1 MDPLFLSLC
10 AFYLF
15 CAVSAV
21 QVFYYLFFFTRIAF
35 YKTPA
40 HSVTEKEQVPV
51 SVVICARDEAR
62 NLSEKLP
69 VVLAQQYSAPYEIL
83 VVNDNSFDETKFILD
98 RMIDQHPSLKVLELL
113 QEAKLITGKK
123 FPLSVGIKT
132 ARHETLLLT
141 DADCH
146 PASVYWMEKMQA
158 AYLPETEIVLGY
170 GPYEKRPGLLN
181 KIVRFETFFTALQ
194 YFSYAEAGLPYMGVG
209 RNLSYKKD
217 LFFRNKGFSLHNHVP
232 SGDDDLFVN
241 SVASGKNTRIVLDE
255 DTFVYSTPKTNWREW
270 LRQKQRHYTTS
281 KYYKPIHKFLLGIY
295 SGTHFLFYPLLLI
308 SLVFT
313 PAPLKWW
320 VLPVFGLRFLLQG
333 VIFYE
338 SMEKL
343 KEKDLF
349 WLFPL
354 FDLWQF
360 IYYLI
365 FAPALWKRPRTKWN

>member
-10 AFYLF
+10 AFSLF

-21 QVFYYLFFFTRIAF
+21 QVFYYLYFFTRIAF
-35 YKTPA
+35 YKNLPTP
-40 HSVTEKEQVPV
+40 SDSTKQVPV
-51 SVVICARDEAR
+51 SVIICARDEAR

-69 VVLAQQYSAPYEIL
+69 SVLAQEYPALHEIL
-83 VVNDNSFDETKFILD
+83 VVNDNSFDDTKFVLD
-98 RMIDQHPSLKVLELL
+98 RMADLHPTLKTLELL
-113 QEAKLITGKK
+113 QEAKMITGKK

-132 ARHETLLLT
+132 ARHDVLLLT
-141 DADCH
+141 DADCS
-146 PASVYWMEKMQA
+146 PASVHWMEKMQG
-158 AYLPETEIVLGY
+158 AYLPETELVLGY

-181 KIVRFETFFTALQ
+181 KIIRFETFFTALQ

-217 LFFRNKGFSLHNHVP
+217 LFFRNKGFAVHNHIP

-241 SVASGKNTRIVLDE
+241 SVATGKNTRIILDE
-255 DTFVYSTPKTNWREW
+255 DTFVYSTPKTSWTEW

-281 KYYKPIHKFLLGIY
+281 KYYKPVHKFLLGVY
-295 SGTHFLFYPLLLI
+295 SGTHFLFYPLLLL
-308 SLVFT
+308 SFVFT

-320 VLPVFGLRFLLQG
+320 ILPVFGFRFLVQG
-333 VIFYE
+333 TIFYE

-343 KEKDLF
+343 KERDLF

-354 FDLWQF
+354 FDFWQF
-360 IYYLI
+360 IYYII
-365 FAPALWKRPRTKWN
+365 FAPALWKRPQKKWK